1 MRDQARVVI
10 IGGGIMGCGLLYHLC
25 LEGWTDVMLIE
36 KGELTSGSTW
46 HAAGQCPS
54 FIADYNMAKIHH
66 HGNTLYPKLEEIT
79 GQYVSWH
86 GSGGLRFALNQEELD
101 FFKKVEGVSKLIGFR
116 MQVISPEE
124 AKRINPHVD
133 TTGVLAAAW
142 TLDDG
147 HVDPAGCC
155 NAMAKGARDLGATI
169 IRRNRVMDVKQLPS
183 GEWQVITEQGTVTC
197 EHVVNA
203 GGCYARLINQWVGS
217 DVPITNMKHHYIVT
231 EPIQEFLDTDA
242 EMPVMRDPYP
252 SAYYR
257 QEQKSGLIG
266 IYETEGAEEAWA
278 ERGGH
283 PEWDSENELFTDE
296 LDRISPW
303 IERTLERMPSW
314 ATSGIKRIVHG
325 AIPHTPDANP
335 LLGPTGGLRNF
346 WQATGSSIGIA
357 QGAGCGKYLAQW
369 IVHGEAEINMAGL
382 DPRRFGEWA
391 DEDYV
396 RARSIED
403 YEHMYNLHLPGEERP
418 AGRGQRK
425 SSLHDA
431 LKAKGGLY
439 TTVAGWERVKYYS
452 TDGEEENAGFRRNN
466 AFAAVAAE
474 CKKVVEGVAVAD
486 LSSFAK
492 FDVIGADA
500 PTVLDRI
507 FANRMPRKVGGI
519 SLAHML
525 NDHGRIEGEATV
537 TRLADTHYYVLS
549 ALGAEV
555 RDSDWLTQHVQL
567 GEDVKVVNLTEEY
580 ANLVIAGP
588 QSRAVLSRVTETDLS
603 NTAFRWLTAQEIKIA
618 GAPVRALRVNYIGE
632 LGWELHM
639 PMADLPAVYDAI
651 MEAGAEFDIGHFGT
665 YAVNAMRM
673 EKAYRG
679 WGSELTNEITP
690 IEADIERFVKLDKDF
705 IGKQATMQRKQDGA
719 EGKIVYL
726 DIADG
731 DNDAVG
737 GEAITIADEN
747 GGDDKVIGL
756 TTSGGY
762 GHRVGKSL
770 AFAYVDPN
778 HAEPGTK
785 MTVWLLGEARAAT
798 VLEDPAYDAQN
809 ERLRA

>member
-1 MRDQARVVI
+1 MQSHARVVI
-10 IGGGIMGCGLLYHLC
+10 IGGGVMGCGLLYHLAE
-25 LEGWTDVMLIE
+25 EGWTDVMLIE

-86 GSGGLRFALNQEELD
+86 GCGAIRFALTPQEVD
-101 FFKKVEGVSKLIGFR
+101 FFKKVEGTSKLIGFR
-116 MQVISPEE
+116 MQVIGPDEVK
-124 AKRINPHVD
+124 AINPHVD

-147 HVDPAGCC
+147 HVDPAGCT
-155 NAMAKGARDLGATI
+155 NAMAKGARDLGATVVT
-169 IRRNRVMDVKQLPS
+169 RNRVLNVKALPS
-183 GEWQVITEQGTVTC
+183 GEWLVETEKGDVTC

-231 EPIQEFLDTDA
+231 EPIKEFLESDT

-266 IYETEGAEEAWA
+266 IYETEDAQEAWA
-278 ERGGH
+278 DRGGY
-283 PEWDSENELFTDE
+283 PEWESENELFTDE
-296 LDRISPW
+296 LDRISDW
-303 IERTLERMPSW
+303 VGKTLERMPIW
-314 ATSGIKRIVHG
+314 AESGIKRVVHG

-335 LLGPTGGLRNF
+335 LIGPTGGLRNF

-369 IVHGEAEINMAGL
+369 MIHGESEINMAGL

-396 RARSIED
+396 RDRSVED
-403 YEHMYNLHLPGEERP
+403 YQHMYALHLPGEERP
-418 AGRGQRK
+418 AGRGKRK
-425 SSLHDA
+425 TALFEA
-431 LKAKGGLY
+431 LKDRGGLY
-439 TTVAGWERVKYYS
+439 TTIAGWERVKYYS
-452 TDGEEENAGFRRNN
+452 ADGAEEAPGFRHNN
-466 AFAAVAAE
+466 AFDAVAAE

-492 FDVIGADA
+492 FDVLGKDA
-500 PTVLDRI
+500 PALLDRV

-519 SLAHML
+519 ALAHML
-525 NDHGRIEGEATV
+525 NENGVIEGEATV
-537 TRLADTHYYVLS
+537 TRLGETHYYVLS
-549 ALGAEV
+549 GAVAEI
-555 RDSDWLTQHVQL
+555 RDQDWLTQHVL
-567 GEDVKVVNLTEEY
+567 PGEDVTVTNLTDTY
-580 ANLVIAGP
+580 GNLVLAGP
-588 QSRAVLSRVTETDLS
+588 KSRAVLEKVTDADVS
-603 NTAFRWLTAQEIKIA
+603 NPAFRWLTGREITIA
-618 GAPVRALRVNYIGE
+618 GATVRALRVNYIGE
-632 LGWELHM
+632 LGWELHC
-639 PMADLPAVYDAI
+639 PMESLAAVYEAV
-651 MEAGAEFDIGHFGT
+651 MAAGAEFDIGHFGT
-665 YAVNAMRM
+665 YAVNSMRM
-673 EKAYRG
+673 EKAYKG

-705 IGKQATMQRKQDGA
+705 TGKGAVLQRKQDGA
-719 EGKIVYL
+719 RGKIVYL
-726 DIADG
+726 EVAAG

-737 GEAITIADEN
+737 GEPVTI
-747 GGDDKVIGL
+747 GDRVVGL

-762 GHRVGKSL
+762 GHRVKKSL
-770 AFAYVDPN
+770 AFAYVDPDS
-778 HAEPGTK
+778 AEPGTK
-785 MTVWLLGEARAAT
+785 MTVWLLGEGREAT
-798 VLEDPAYDAQN
+798 VMADPAYDAASD
-809 ERLRA
+809 RLRA

>member
-1 MRDQARVVI
+1 MQSHARVVI
-10 IGGGIMGCGLLYHLC
+10 IGGGVMGCGLLYHLAE
-25 LEGWTDVMLIE
+25 EGWTDVMLIE

-86 GSGGLRFALNQEELD
+86 GCGAIRFALTPQEVD
-101 FFKKVEGVSKLIGFR
+101 FFKKVEGTSKLIGFR
-116 MQVISPEE
+116 MQVIGPEE
-124 AKRINPHVD
+124 VKAINPHVD

-147 HVDPAGCC
+147 HVDPAGCT
-155 NAMAKGARDLGATI
+155 NAMAKGARDLGATVVT
-169 IRRNRVMDVKQLPS
+169 RNRVLNVKALPS
-183 GEWQVITEQGTVTC
+183 GEWLVETEKGDVTC

-231 EPIQEFLDTDA
+231 EPIKEFLESDT

-266 IYETEGAEEAWA
+266 IYETEDAQEAWA
-278 ERGGH
+278 DRGGY
-283 PEWDSENELFTDE
+283 PEWESENELFTDE
-296 LDRISPW
+296 LDRISDW
-303 IERTLERMPSW
+303 VGKTLERMPIW
-314 ATSGIKRIVHG
+314 AESGIKRVVHG

-335 LLGPTGGLRNF
+335 LIGPTGGLRNF

-369 IVHGEAEINMAGL
+369 MIHGESEINMAGL

-396 RARSIED
+396 RDRSVED
-403 YEHMYNLHLPGEERP
+403 YQHMYALHLPGEERP
-418 AGRGQRK
+418 AGRGKRK
-425 SSLHDA
+425 TALFEA
-431 LKAKGGLY
+431 LKDRGGLY
-439 TTVAGWERVKYYS
+439 TTIAGWERVKYYS
-452 TDGEEENAGFRRNN
+452 ADGAEEAPGFRHNN
-466 AFAAVAAE
+466 AFDAVAAE

-492 FDVIGADA
+492 FDVLGKDA
-500 PTVLDRI
+500 PALLDRV

-519 SLAHML
+519 ALAHML
-525 NDHGRIEGEATV
+525 NENGVIEGEATV
-537 TRLADTHYYVLS
+537 TRLGETHYYVLS
-549 ALGAEV
+549 GAVAEI
-555 RDSDWLTQHVQL
+555 RDQDWLTQHVL
-567 GEDVKVVNLTEEY
+567 PGEDVTVTNLTDTY
-580 ANLVIAGP
+580 GNLVLAGP
-588 QSRAVLSRVTETDLS
+588 KSRAVLEKVTDADVS
-603 NTAFRWLTAQEIKIA
+603 NPAFRWLTGREITIA
-618 GAPVRALRVNYIGE
+618 GAAVRALRVNYIGE
-632 LGWELHM
+632 LGWELHC
-639 PMADLPAVYDAI
+639 PMESLAAVYEAV
-651 MEAGAEFDIGHFGT
+651 MAAGAEFDIGHFGT
-665 YAVNAMRM
+665 YAVNSMRM
-673 EKAYRG
+673 EKAYKG

-705 IGKQATMQRKQDGA
+705 TGKGAVLQRKQDGA
-719 EGKIVYL
+719 QGKIVYL
-726 DIADG
+726 EVAPG

-737 GEAITIADEN
+737 GEPVTI
-747 GGDDKVIGL
+747 GDRVVGL

-762 GHRVGKSL
+762 GHRVKKSL
-770 AFAYVDPN
+770 AFAYVDPDS
-778 HAEPGTK
+778 AEPGTK
-785 MTVWLLGEARAAT
+785 MTVWLLGEGREAT
-798 VLEDPAYDAQN
+798 VMADPAYDAASD
-809 ERLRA
+809 RLRA

>member
-1 MRDQARVVI
+1 MQSHARVVI
-10 IGGGIMGCGLLYHLC
+10 VGGGMMGAGLLYHLA
-25 LEGWTDVMLIE
+25 EMGWKDSLLIE

-54 FIADYNMAKIHH
+54 FIADYNMGKIHH
-66 HGNTLYPKLEEIT
+66 YGNTLYPKLEEMT

-86 GSGGLRFALNQEELD
+86 GCGGLRFALNQAEVD
-101 FFKKVEGVSKLIGFR
+101 YFKKVEGVSKLIGFR
-116 MQVISPEE
+116 MQVIGPDEI
-124 AKRINPHVD
+124 KNINPHVD

-155 NAMAKGARDLGATI
+155 NALAKGARDMGASI
-169 IRRNRVMDVKQLPS
+169 VKHNRVLDIKPLPT
-183 GEWQVITEQGTVTC
+183 GEWQVITEQGNVTC

-231 EPIQEFLDTDA
+231 EPIKEFLEADE

-278 ERGGH
+278 DRGGH

-303 IERTLERMPSW
+303 IEKTLERMPIW
-314 ATSGIKRIVHG
+314 GESGIKRIVHG

-346 WQATGSSIGIA
+346 WQCAGSSIGIA

-369 IVHGEAEINMAGL
+369 IVEGESEINMAGL
-382 DPRRFGEWA
+382 DPRRFGKWA
-391 DEDYV
+391 DEGYV
-396 RARSIED
+396 RDRSIED
-403 YEHMYNLHLPGEERP
+403 YEHMYALHLPGEERP
-418 AGRGQRK
+418 AGRGKRK
-425 SSLHDA
+425 SSLHDTLA
-431 LKAKGGLY
+431 EKGGLY
-439 TTVAGWERVKYYS
+439 TTASGWERVKYYS
-452 TDGEEENAGFRRNN
+452 VDGSDEEAGFRRANGHD
-466 AFAAVAAE
+466 ATGAE
-474 CKKVVEGVAVAD
+474 CRAVMEGVAIAD
-486 LSSFAK
+486 MSSFAK
-492 FDVIGADA
+492 FDVVGKDA
-500 PTVLDRI
+500 PAMLDRV
-507 FANRMPRKVGGI
+507 FANRMPRKIGGI
-519 SLAHML
+519 ALAHML
-525 NDHGRIEGEATV
+525 NEDGVIEGEATV
-537 TRLADTHYYVLS
+537 TRLSEDRYYVLS
-549 ALGAEV
+549 GAAAET
-555 RDSDWLTQHVQL
+555 RDEDWLSQHVES
-567 GEDVKVVNLTEEY
+567 GEDVSVTNISDDFG
-580 ANLVIAGP
+580 NLVLAGP
-588 QSRAVLSRVTETDLS
+588 KSRDVLSQVTDADLS
-603 NTAFRWLTAQEIKIA
+603 NEGFRWLTAQEIEIA
-618 GAPVRALRVNYIGE
+618 GTTVRALRVNYIGE
-632 LGWELHM
+632 LGWELHC
-639 PMADLPAVYDAI
+639 PMNAMPAVYEAV
-651 MEAGAEFDIGHFGT
+651 MAAGAPHNIGHFGT

-673 EKAYRG
+673 EKAYKG

-705 IGKQATMQRKQDGA
+705 LGKPAVQQRKQDGA

-726 DIADG
+726 EVSDG

-737 GEAITIADEN
+737 GEAITV
-747 GGDDKVIGL
+747 GDGEVIGL

-770 AFAYVDPN
+770 AFAYVKPGY
-778 HAEPGTK
+778 AEPGTT
-785 MTVWLLGEARAAT
+785 MTVWLLGEARQAT
-798 VLEDPAYDAQN
+798 VLAEPTYDAAN
-809 ERLRA
+809 DRLRA

>member
-1 MRDQARVVI
+1 MKDKARVVI
-10 IGGGIMGCGLLYHLC
+10 IGGGAMGCGLLYHLC
-25 LEGWTDVMLIE
+25 LEGWNDVMLIE

-54 FIADYNMAKIHH
+54 FVADYNMAKIHH
-66 HGNTLYPKLEEIT
+66 HGNTLYPRLEEIT

-86 GSGGLRFALNQEELD
+86 GSGGLRFAMTQEELD
-101 FFKKVEGVSKLIGFR
+101 YFKKVEGTAKLIGFH
-116 MQVISPEE
+116 MEIIGPEE
-124 AKRINPHVD
+124 AKQINPHVD
-133 TTGVLAAAW
+133 TTGVLAAAY
-142 TLDDG
+142 TTDDG
-147 HVDPAGCC
+147 HVDPSGVT
-155 NAMAKGARDLGATI
+155 NAMAKGAKDLGATI
-169 IRRNRVMDVKQLPS
+169 VRRNRVMDVKQCPS
-183 GEWQVITEQGTVTC
+183 GEWQVITEQGSVIC

-231 EPIQEFLDTDA
+231 EDIPEFLAADR

-257 QEQKSGLIG
+257 QEQKAGLIG
-266 IYETEGAEEAWA
+266 IYETEGAQEAWA

-303 IERTLERMPSW
+303 IERTLERMPNW

-369 IVHGEAEINMAGL
+369 MVHGEAEINMAGL

-396 RARSIED
+396 RARSVED

-425 SSLHDA
+425 SALYDT

-452 TDGEEENAGFRRNN
+452 QDGAEEQAGFRHNN

-474 CKKVVEGVAVAD
+474 CRKVVEGVAIAD

-500 PTVLDRI
+500 PIVLDRI
-507 FANRMPRKVGGI
+507 FANRMPRKPGGI
-519 SLAHML
+519 ALAHML
-525 NDHGRIEGEATV
+525 NDHGRIEGEATI
-537 TRLADTHYYVLS
+537 TRLADQHYYVLS
-549 ALGAEV
+549 ALSAEI
-555 RDSDWLTQHVQL
+555 RDSDWLTQHIQPS
-567 GEDVKVVNLTEEY
+567 EDVRVVNLTDAY

-588 QSRAVLSRVTETDLS
+588 QSRAVLSQVTDTDLS
-603 NTAFRWLTAQEIKIA
+603 NTAFRWLTAQELTIA

-639 PMADLPAVYDAI
+639 PMADAQSVYRAL
-651 MEAGAEFDIGHFGT
+651 MEAGAAFDIGHFGI

-690 IEADIERFVKLDKDF
+690 IEADIERFVKLDKEF
-705 IGKQATMQRKQDGA
+705 IGKQATLQRKQDGA

-726 DIADG
+726 DIAEG

-737 GEAITIADEN
+737 GEAITVSGEN
-747 GGDDKVIGL
+747 GAEERVIGL

-770 AFAYVDPN
+770 AFAYVDAN
-778 HAEPGTK
+778 HAEPGQK
-785 MTVWLLGEARAAT
+785 MTVWLLGEPRDAI
-798 VLEDPAYDAQN
+798 VLAQPAYDAAN

>member
-1 MRDQARVVI
+1 MQSHARVVI
-10 IGGGIMGCGLLYHLC
+10 IGGGVMGCGLLYHLAE
-25 LEGWTDVMLIE
+25 EGWTDTLLIE

-86 GSGGLRFALNQEELD
+86 GCGAIRFALTPEEVD
-101 FFKKVEGVSKLIGFR
+101 FFKKVEGTSKLIGFR
-116 MQVISPEE
+116 MQVIGPDEVK
-124 AKRINPHVD
+124 AINPHVD

-147 HVDPAGCC
+147 HVDPAGCA
-155 NAMAKGARDLGATI
+155 NAMAKGARDMGATI
-169 IRRNRVMDVKQLPS
+169 VRKNRVLNVKALPS
-183 GEWQVITEQGTVTC
+183 GEWLVETEQGDVTC

-231 EPIQEFLDTDA
+231 EPIQEFLDSDT

-266 IYETEGAEEAWA
+266 VYETEGAQEAWA
-278 ERGGH
+278 DRGGH

-296 LDRISPW
+296 LDRIADW
-303 IERTLERMPSW
+303 VGKTLERMPIW
-314 ATSGIKRIVHG
+314 AETGIKRVVHG

-335 LLGPTGGLRNF
+335 LIGPTGGLRNF

-369 IVHGEAEINMAGL
+369 MVHGESEINMSGL

-391 DEDYV
+391 DADYV

-403 YEHMYNLHLPGEERP
+403 YEHMYALHLPGEERP
-418 AGRGQRK
+418 AGRGKRK
-425 SSLHDA
+425 TALFEA
-431 LKAKGGLY
+431 LKQNGGLY

-452 TDGEEENAGFRRNN
+452 PDGAEEAAGFRHNN
-466 AFAAVAAE
+466 AFDIVAAE
-474 CKKVVEGVAVAD
+474 CKTVVEGVAVAD
-486 LSSFAK
+486 MSAFAK
-492 FDVIGADA
+492 FDVVGKDA
-500 PTVLDRI
+500 PAVLDRL

-525 NDHGRIEGEATV
+525 NDDGIIEGEATV
-537 TRLADTHYYVLS
+537 TRLGEDRYYVLS
-549 ALGAEV
+549 GAVAEI
-555 RDSDWLTQHVQL
+555 RDQDWLTQHVL
-567 GEDVKVVNLTEEY
+567 PGEDVKVTNLTDTY
-580 ANLVIAGP
+580 GNLVIAGP
-588 QSRAVLSRVTETDLS
+588 KSRAVLQKITDADVS
-603 NTAFRWLTAQEIKIA
+603 NTAFRWLTGQEITIA
-618 GAPVRALRVNYIGE
+618 GATVRALRVNYIGE
-632 LGWELHM
+632 LGWELHC
-639 PMADLPAVYDAI
+639 PMDSLAAIYAAV
-651 MEAGAEFDIGHFGT
+651 MEAGAEFDIGHFGS
-665 YAVNAMRM
+665 YAVNSMRM
-673 EKAYRG
+673 EKAYKG

-705 IGKQATMQRKQDGA
+705 TGKAAVQQRKQDGA
-719 EGKIVYL
+719 QGKIVYL
-726 DIADG
+726 EVSPG

-737 GEAITIADEN
+737 GEAITI
-747 GGDDKVIGL
+747 GDRVVGL

-770 AFAYVDPN
+770 AFAYVDTDT
-778 HAEPGTK
+778 ADPGTE
-785 MTVWLLGEARAAT
+785 MTVWLLGEGRKAT
-798 VLEDPAYDAQN
+798 VMADPVYDAES

>member
-1 MRDQARVVI
+1 MQSHARVVI
-10 IGGGIMGCGLLYHLC
+10 IGGGVMGCGLLYHLAE
-25 LEGWTDVMLIE
+25 EGWTDVMLIE

-86 GSGGLRFALNQEELD
+86 GCGAIRFALTPQEVD
-101 FFKKVEGVSKLIGFR
+101 FFKKVEGTSKLIGFR
-116 MQVISPEE
+116 MQVIGPDEVK
-124 AKRINPHVD
+124 AINPHVD

-147 HVDPAGCC
+147 HVDPAGCT
-155 NAMAKGARDLGATI
+155 NAMAKGARDLGATVVT
-169 IRRNRVMDVKQLPS
+169 RNRVLNVKALPS
-183 GEWQVITEQGTVTC
+183 GEWLVETEKGDVTC

-231 EPIQEFLDTDA
+231 EPIKEFLESDT

-266 IYETEGAEEAWA
+266 IYETEDAQEAWA
-278 ERGGH
+278 DRGGY
-283 PEWDSENELFTDE
+283 PEWESENELFTDE
-296 LDRISPW
+296 LDRISDW
-303 IERTLERMPSW
+303 VGKTLERMPIW
-314 ATSGIKRIVHG
+314 AESGIKRVVHG

-335 LLGPTGGLRNF
+335 LIGPTGGLRNF

-369 IVHGEAEINMAGL
+369 MIHGESEINMAGL

-396 RARSIED
+396 RDRSVED
-403 YEHMYNLHLPGEERP
+403 YQHMYALHLPGEERP
-418 AGRGQRK
+418 AGRGKRK
-425 SSLHDA
+425 TALFEA
-431 LKAKGGLY
+431 LKVRGGLY
-439 TTVAGWERVKYYS
+439 TTIAGWERVKYYS
-452 TDGEEENAGFRRNN
+452 ADGAEEDPGFRHNN
-466 AFAAVAAE
+466 AFDAVAAE

-492 FDVIGADA
+492 FDVLGKDA
-500 PTVLDRI
+500 PALLDRV

-519 SLAHML
+519 ALAHML
-525 NDHGRIEGEATV
+525 NENGVIEGEATV
-537 TRLADTHYYVLS
+537 TRLGETHYYVLS
-549 ALGAEV
+549 GAVAEI
-555 RDSDWLTQHVQL
+555 RDQDWLTQHVL
-567 GEDVKVVNLTEEY
+567 PGEDVTVTNLTDTY
-580 ANLVIAGP
+580 GNLVLAGP
-588 QSRAVLSRVTETDLS
+588 KSRAVLEKVTDADVS
-603 NTAFRWLTAQEIKIA
+603 NPAFRWLTGREITIA
-618 GAPVRALRVNYIGE
+618 GAAVRALRVNYIGE
-632 LGWELHM
+632 LGWELHC
-639 PMADLPAVYDAI
+639 PMESLAAVYEAV
-651 MEAGAEFDIGHFGT
+651 MAAGAEFDIGHFGT
-665 YAVNAMRM
+665 YAVNSMRM
-673 EKAYRG
+673 EKAYKG

-705 IGKQATMQRKQDGA
+705 TGKGAVLQRKQDGA
-719 EGKIVYL
+719 QGKIVYL
-726 DIADG
+726 EVAPG

-737 GEAITIADEN
+737 GEPVTI
-747 GGDDKVIGL
+747 GDRVVGL

-762 GHRVGKSL
+762 GHRVKKSL
-770 AFAYVDPN
+770 AFAYVDPDS
-778 HAEPGTK
+778 AEPGTK
-785 MTVWLLGEARAAT
+785 MTVWLLGEGREAT
-798 VLEDPAYDAQN
+798 VMAEPAYDAASD
-809 ERLRA
+809 RLRA

>member
-1 MRDQARVVI
+1 MQSHARVVI
-10 IGGGIMGCGLLYHLC
+10 IGGGVMGCGLLYHLAE
-25 LEGWTDVMLIE
+25 EGWTDVMLIE

-86 GSGGLRFALNQEELD
+86 GCGAIRFALTPQEVD
-101 FFKKVEGVSKLIGFR
+101 FFKKVEGTSRLIGFR
-116 MQVISPEE
+116 MQVIGPDEVK
-124 AKRINPHVD
+124 AINPHVD

-147 HVDPAGCC
+147 HVDPAGCT
-155 NAMAKGARDLGATI
+155 NAMAKGARDLGATVVT
-169 IRRNRVMDVKQLPS
+169 RNRVLNVKALPS
-183 GEWQVITEQGTVTC
+183 GEWLVETEKGDVTC

-231 EPIQEFLDTDA
+231 EPIKEFLESDT

-266 IYETEGAEEAWA
+266 IYETEDAQEAWA
-278 ERGGH
+278 DRGGY
-283 PEWDSENELFTDE
+283 PEWESENELFTDE
-296 LDRISPW
+296 LDRISDW
-303 IERTLERMPSW
+303 VGKTLERMPIW
-314 ATSGIKRIVHG
+314 AESGIKRVVHG

-335 LLGPTGGLRNF
+335 LIGPTGGLRNF

-369 IVHGEAEINMAGL
+369 MIHGESEINMAGL

-396 RARSIED
+396 RDRSVED
-403 YEHMYNLHLPGEERP
+403 YQHMYALHLPGEERP
-418 AGRGQRK
+418 AGRGKRK
-425 SSLHDA
+425 TALFEA
-431 LKAKGGLY
+431 LKVRGGLY
-439 TTVAGWERVKYYS
+439 TTIAGWERVKYYS
-452 TDGEEENAGFRRNN
+452 ADGAEEDPGFRHNN
-466 AFAAVAAE
+466 AFDAVAAE

-492 FDVIGADA
+492 FDVLGKDA
-500 PTVLDRI
+500 PALLDRV

-519 SLAHML
+519 ALAHML
-525 NDHGRIEGEATV
+525 NENGVIEGEATV
-537 TRLADTHYYVLS
+537 TRLGETHYYVLS
-549 ALGAEV
+549 GAVAEI
-555 RDSDWLTQHVQL
+555 RDQDWLTQHVL
-567 GEDVKVVNLTEEY
+567 PGEDVTVTNLTDTY
-580 ANLVIAGP
+580 GNLVLAGP
-588 QSRAVLSRVTETDLS
+588 KSRAVLEKVTDADVS
-603 NTAFRWLTAQEIKIA
+603 NPAFRWLTGREITIA
-618 GAPVRALRVNYIGE
+618 GATVRALRVNYIGE
-632 LGWELHM
+632 LGWELHC
-639 PMADLPAVYDAI
+639 PMESLAAVYEAV
-651 MEAGAEFDIGHFGT
+651 MAAGAEFDIGHFGT
-665 YAVNAMRM
+665 YAVNSMRM
-673 EKAYRG
+673 EKAYKG

-705 IGKQATMQRKQDGA
+705 TGKGAVLQRKPAGA
-719 EGKIVYL
+719 QGKIVYL
-726 DIADG
+726 EVAPG

-737 GEAITIADEN
+737 GEPVTI
-747 GGDDKVIGL
+747 GDRVVGL

-762 GHRVGKSL
+762 GHRVKKSL
-770 AFAYVDPN
+770 AFAYVDPDS
-778 HAEPGTK
+778 AEPGTK
-785 MTVWLLGEARAAT
+785 MTVWLLGEGREAT
-798 VLEDPAYDAQN
+798 VMADPAYDAASD
-809 ERLRA
+809 RLRA

>member
-1 MRDQARVVI
+1 MQSHARVVI
-10 IGGGIMGCGLLYHLC
+10 IGGGVMGCGLLYHLAE
-25 LEGWTDVMLIE
+25 EGWTDVMLIE

-86 GSGGLRFALNQEELD
+86 GCGAIRFALTPQEVD
-101 FFKKVEGVSKLIGFR
+101 FFKKVEGTSKLIGFR
-116 MQVISPEE
+116 MQVIGPDEVK
-124 AKRINPHVD
+124 AINPHVD

-147 HVDPAGCC
+147 HVDPAGCT
-155 NAMAKGARDLGATI
+155 NAMAKGARDLGATVVT
-169 IRRNRVMDVKQLPS
+169 RNRVLNVKALPS
-183 GEWQVITEQGTVTC
+183 GEWLVETEKGDVTC

-231 EPIQEFLDTDA
+231 EPIKEFLESDT

-266 IYETEGAEEAWA
+266 IYETEDAQEAWA
-278 ERGGH
+278 DRGGY
-283 PEWDSENELFTDE
+283 PEWESENELFTDE
-296 LDRISPW
+296 LDRISDW
-303 IERTLERMPSW
+303 VGKTLERMPIW
-314 ATSGIKRIVHG
+314 AESGIKRVVHG

-335 LLGPTGGLRNF
+335 LIGPTGGLRNF

-369 IVHGEAEINMAGL
+369 MIHGESEINMAGL

-396 RARSIED
+396 RDRSVED
-403 YEHMYNLHLPGEERP
+403 YQHMYALHLPGEERP
-418 AGRGQRK
+418 AGRGKRK
-425 SSLHDA
+425 TALFEA
-431 LKAKGGLY
+431 LKVRGGLY
-439 TTVAGWERVKYYS
+439 TTIAGWERVKYYS
-452 TDGEEENAGFRRNN
+452 ADGAEEDPGFRHNN
-466 AFAAVAAE
+466 AFDAVAAE

-492 FDVIGADA
+492 FDVLGKDA
-500 PTVLDRI
+500 PALLDRV

-519 SLAHML
+519 ALAHML
-525 NDHGRIEGEATV
+525 NENGVIEGEATV
-537 TRLADTHYYVLS
+537 TRLGETHYYVLS
-549 ALGAEV
+549 GAVAEI
-555 RDSDWLTQHVQL
+555 RDQDWLTQHVL
-567 GEDVKVVNLTEEY
+567 PGEDVTVTNLTDTY
-580 ANLVIAGP
+580 GNLVLAGP
-588 QSRAVLSRVTETDLS
+588 KSRAVLEKVTDADVS
-603 NTAFRWLTAQEIKIA
+603 NPAFRWLTGREITIA
-618 GAPVRALRVNYIGE
+618 GAAVRALRVNYIGE
-632 LGWELHM
+632 LGWELHC
-639 PMADLPAVYDAI
+639 PMESLAAVYEAV
-651 MEAGAEFDIGHFGT
+651 MAAGAEFDIGHFGT
-665 YAVNAMRM
+665 YAVNSMRM
-673 EKAYRG
+673 EKAYKG

-705 IGKQATMQRKQDGA
+705 TGKGAVLQRKQDGA
-719 EGKIVYL
+719 QGKIVYL
-726 DIADG
+726 EVAPG

-737 GEAITIADEN
+737 GEPVTI
-747 GGDDKVIGL
+747 GDRVVGL

-762 GHRVGKSL
+762 GHRVKKSL
-770 AFAYVDPN
+770 AFAYVDPDS
-778 HAEPGTK
+778 AEPGTK
-785 MTVWLLGEARAAT
+785 MTVWLLGEGREAT
-798 VLEDPAYDAQN
+798 VMADPAYDAASD
-809 ERLRA
+809 RLRA